1 MKIIFLL
8 SIMTIVTLSIEQA
21 HSQAERENREIIINK
36 LIECTKL
43 IEDTA
48 KLSCFNEVTR
58 KSNQGAVHD
67 SGYST
72 PPPHT
77 VPTPSN
83 ISGNGASLK
92 DTPQTTL
99 KSNGEKIEEFGK
111 ESIQVRIT
119 KSNKIQSISSLIK
132 SITYSSMRK
141 FVIILENGQKW
152 KQLDSDYRALLP
164 GKKYEKVTIKR
175 GALGSYNLIF
185 DGSLPSY
192 KAKRIE

>member
-1 MKIIFLL
+1 M
-8 SIMTIVTLSIEQA
+8 
-21 HSQAERENREIIINK
+21 
-36 LIECTKL
+36 
-43 IEDTA
+43 
-48 KLSCFNEVTR
+48 TR
-58 KSNQGAVHD
+58 KSVTAECLECE
-67 SGYST
+67 ST
-72 PPPHT
+72 YGVDYIEEIVSEEYPEFCPFC
-77 VPTPSN
+77 
-83 ISGNGASLK
+83 
-92 DTPQTTL
+92 
-99 KSNGEKIEEFGK
+99 GEKIEEFGK